1 MNKKEIIGN
10 KKPISVSAY
19 IELVNEGLKKFD
31 ARIIGE
37 VSEFKPKNGY
47 IFFTLKDK
55 DENGVI
61 SCFIWKSNYKL
72 LGVELKEGLEVIISG
87 YLYIYPKSGRLHFQT
102 STIELVGEGA
112 LKKAY
117 EKLKKKLTEEGIFEK
132 ERKRP
137 IPDYVQHI
145 GVITSQTG
153 AVTHDFTANL
163 GKFGFKIKMIDSRVE
178 GVKAV
183 KDLLSSIESFKK
195 QNIEVLIIMRGGGSL
210 ESLMAFNNESL
221 VREVADFP
229 VPVIAA
235 IGHEKDIPLMSLA
248 ADAMPST
255 PTAAA
260 NLLSESWKEAQ
271 YKVERYE
278 RKIIGL
284 YSKQLSETNSFLNE
298 FIYKIKEKFS
308 AILSK
313 YKEIENK
320 LKFSLSKIHN
330 ALILNRRDVMSISRS
345 IFKDFSTNLNNLQ
358 YEIESIDFYSK
369 FDTELATK
377 KKDITNYSKS
387 ILKDFASTLETIKYN
402 INNIEKIII
411 LNNPERQLKLGY
423 SIARHNG
430 KLIKSV
436 KSVKIGEDMDVQV
449 SDGSIQS
456 KIKNINKK

>member
-19 IELVNEGLKKFD
+19 IELVNEGLKKFY

-37 VSEFKPKNGY
+37 VSEFKPKNSY

-61 SCFIWKSNYKL
+61 SCFIWKSDYKL
-72 LGVELKEGLEVIISG
+72 LGVELEEGLEVIISG
-87 YLYIYPKSGRLHFQT
+87 YPYIYPKSGRLHFQT

-117 EKLKKKLTEEGIFEK
+117 EKLKKKLTEEGIFAD

-145 GVITSQTG
+145 GVITSKTG
-153 AVTHDFTANL
+153 AVVHDFTANL

-195 QNIEVLIIMRGGGSL
+195 QNIEVLVIMRGGGSL

-229 VPVIAA
+229 VPVIVA

-248 ADAMPST
+248 ADAIPST

-278 RKIIGL
+278 RNIIGP

-320 LKFSLSKIHN
+320 LKISLSKIHN
-330 ALILNRRDVMSISRS
+330 ALIINKRDVMTISRS
-345 IFKDFSTNLNNLQ
+345 IFKDFSKNLDKLQ

-369 FDTELATK
+369 FDTELVK
-377 KKDITNYSKS
+377 KKRDITNYSKS
-387 ILKDFASTLETIKYN
+387 ILKDFVSTLETIKYN

>member
-1 MNKKEIIGN
+1 M
-10 KKPISVSAY
+10 
-19 IELVNEGLKKFD
+19 LV
-31 ARIIGE
+31 
-37 VSEFKPKNGY
+37 V
-47 IFFTLKDK
+47 
-55 DENGVI
+55 
-61 SCFIWKSNYKL
+61 
-72 LGVELKEGLEVIISG
+72 
-87 YLYIYPKSGRLHFQT
+87 
-102 STIELVGEGA
+102 
-112 LKKAY
+112 
-117 EKLKKKLTEEGIFEK
+117 
-132 ERKRP
+132 
-137 IPDYVQHI
+137 
-145 GVITSQTG
+145 
-153 AVTHDFTANL
+153 
-163 GKFGFKIKMIDSRVE
+163 
-178 GVKAV
+178 
-183 KDLLSSIESFKK
+183 
-195 QNIEVLIIMRGGGSL
+195 MRGGGSL

-278 RKIIGL
+278 RNIIGL

-320 LKFSLSKIHN
+320 LKISFSKIHN
-330 ALILNRRDVMSISRS
+330 ALILNKRDVMIISRS
-345 IFKDFSTNLNNLQ
+345 IFRDFSTNLDNLQ

-369 FDTELATK
+369 FDTELVK
-377 KKDITNYSKS
+377 KKRDITNYSKS

-449 SDGSIQS
+449 SDGSIKS